1 MALTK
6 AFIESLSLDYL
17 SYRAHFIAASF
28 FHLSFGRSSERRIG
42 TSNKRL
48 DFCLYLHEKNFLL
61 FLCLHCFFVFFLPPF
76 AGDCKSG
83 LRLSES
89 HLIISSFLV
98 FSVGLDLGLVHHLMV
113 TCNSSSGELNVGAWI
128 ALLLLM
134 EPVFFSPFTN
144 IIRDF
149 FCMVGGI
156 LAIA

>member
-1 MALTK
+1 MK
-6 AFIESLSLDYL
+6 KIFYSFYAFIV
-17 SYRAHFIAASF
+17 
-28 FHLSFGRSSERRIG
+28 
-42 TSNKRL
+42 
-48 DFCLYLHEKNFLL
+48 FLL
-61 FLCLHCFFVFFLPPF
+61 FFLPPF